1 MKDKYKNK
9 KESVK
14 VDILSEPAVSYVTN
28 NRIHFFNSFED
39 ASRDEAKFIINQ
51 SPIDRLRQTVE
62 LILRVHNV
70 TRQDLKE
77 RKSSNRITIIRT
89 K

>member
-1 MKDKYKNK
+1 MKDKDKNK
-9 KESVK
+9 KERK
-14 VDILSEPAVSYVTN
+14 KNILPEPAVSYITN
-28 NRIHFFNSFED
+28 SRLHFFSSFED
-39 ASRDEAKFIINQ
+39 ASKDEAKFIVDQ

-77 RKSSNRITIIRT
+77 KKSSSRINIIRT